1 MAKLYWLGLTLILI
15 AIAYQYRKEIRTLVL
30 KTSREPSS
38 PETPKKESSRQAET
52 STAGQKKT
60 EKTASPKEN
69 RATDAGQEEKVEK
82 ATPDYYNP
90 PFDPDNPPEPLYS
103 KSGTRLITLNELA
116 AHGHSGPLKPIWLA
130 IMGRVYDVDKGA
142 EHYYGPNGGYKFF
155 TGKDKKISHLKKVI
169 LCDLQ
174 PCMLLS

>member
-15 AIAYQYRKEIRTLVL
+15 AIAYQYRKEIQTLVL
-30 KTSREPSS
+30 KTLREPSS
-38 PETPKKESSRQAET
+38 PESPKKDNSRRTET
-52 STAGQKKT
+52 SSAGQKKT
-60 EKTASPKEN
+60 EKTAKSE
-69 RATDAGQEEKVEK
+69 ATDARQEGKVEK

-155 TGKDKKISHLKKVI
+155 TGEKKKSILKAI
-169 LCDLQ
+169 MC
-174 PCMLLS
+174 